1 MVGRQTANL
10 AANLAWRKAFDAMRT
25 LMVAGKPVENGAVR
39 TDYPA
44 DAETLGRVLADPNIH
59 VWLDIEAPV
68 EEDAQLLREVFHFHP
83 LALEDAFRSR
93 ERPKVDVYAPRLLRA
108 DGEGDAAPAAKKA
121 ALDPAILD
129 AYYFIVFYTAEFN
142 ADDTDIVVRSLNLF
156 VGTHYLVTVHH
167 DPIPQIGETAERFRS
182 PVSPLDRRVSVLVYV
197 LLDAIVDDYFSMMDQ
212 IADRVE
218 ALEDTIFAEAGEDTI
233 QTIFALKKDLLE
245 LRHIVAPE
253 RDVIN
258 VLLRRELPVFRSR
271 EMAYLQDI
279 YDHIVRLTDII
290 DTYRDLASS
299 ALDSYLSIQSNN
311 LNQIMKTLTVG
322 SILLMAAA
330 WIAGIYG
337 MNFKYMP
344 ELEQRWGYPASLM
357 LMAAVMLGLALF
369 FKRRKWF

>member
-1 MVGRQTANL
+1 
-10 AANLAWRKAFDAMRT
+10 
-25 LMVAGKPVENGAVR
+25 
-39 TDYPA
+39 
-44 DAETLGRVLADPNIH
+44 
-59 VWLDIEAPV
+59 
-68 EEDAQLLREVFHFHP
+68 